1 MTMHLSYRLTL
12 AGLALLAVVF
22 PWWLYSNAT
31 LGLLPAVL
39 LGALAPLLLLI
50 MCLRKARN
58 WSGVTALCMIPLSV
72 IGIME
77 IVATLGA
84 PDAGMAIGIIA
95 VATFFTAL
103 DAGRRQ
109 PS

>member
-1 MTMHLSYRLTL
+1 ML
-12 AGLALLAVVF
+12 AGLALLAMAF
-22 PWWLYSNAT
+22 PWWLYTNTSA
-31 LGLLPAVL
+31 LGLVPAML
-39 LGALAPLLLLI
+39 LGAVAPVLLLV
-50 MCLRKARN
+50 MCLRKMRN
-58 WSGVTALCMIPLSV
+58 WSGITALCMIPLSV

-84 PDAGMAIGIIA
+84 PNSGMAIGIIA

-109 PS
+109 PN